1 MIYIA
6 FDPSLNVT
14 GYAVLD
20 SERKD
25 RDALLFAG
33 QFTSKGETDEEKLE
47 SIYVGLWDNVLS
59 RLPVIDDALAYIER
73 PTGWSFKRSRGLDFI
88 QDGKLIAGKQLNQV
102 ALQKNCLAVGVIFAL
117 FRGHDVD
124 VKFISP
130 AEWKGRVS
138 KAQTSQ
144 VATLIYGVKVGEHA
158 RDAIAICHRMMSKIR
173 EVYNDRENE
182 TGT

>member
-20 SERKD
+20 SEQKD
-25 RDALLFAG
+25 QAALLFTG
-33 QFTSKGETDEEKLE
+33 QFTTRGETDEEKLE
-47 SIYVGLWDNVLS
+47 SLYVGLRNAVLS
-59 RLPVIDDALAYIER
+59 RLAFNDGIMVFIER
-73 PTGWSFKRSRGLDFI
+73 PTGFSFARSRGL
-88 QDGKLIAGKQLNQV
+88 AGKQLNQV

-117 FRGHDVD
+117 FRGHDCE

-138 KAQTSQ
+138 KEQTSQ

-158 RDAIAICHRMMSKIR
+158 RDAIAIAHRMMSR
-173 EVYNDRENE
+173 SQ
-182 TGT
+182 

>member
-6 FDPSLNVT
+6 LDPSLNVT

-25 RDALLFAG
+25 AERLLFAG
-33 QFTSKGETDEEKLE
+33 QFTSKGESDEERLE

-59 RLPVIDDALAYIER
+59 RLPVIDDAVVYIER
-73 PTGWSFKRSRGLDFI
+73 PTGWSFARSRG
-88 QDGKLIAGKQLNQV
+88 AGGRMLNQV

-117 FRGHDVD
+117 FRGHDCD
-124 VKFISP
+124 VRLITP
-130 AEWKGRVS
+130 QTWKGRTP

-144 VATLIYGVKVGEHA
+144 VAELIYKIHVGEHA
-158 RDAIAICHRMMSKIR
+158 RDAIALGHRLMCEGR
-173 EVYNDRENE
+173 A
-182 TGT
+182 G